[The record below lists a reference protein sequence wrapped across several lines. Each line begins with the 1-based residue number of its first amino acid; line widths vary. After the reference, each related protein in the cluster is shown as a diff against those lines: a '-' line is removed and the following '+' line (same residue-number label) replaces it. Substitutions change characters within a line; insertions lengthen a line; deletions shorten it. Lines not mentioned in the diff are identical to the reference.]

1 METLNEK
8 IRNIIEEKVDATF
21 STYGISGTS
30 EAAKEIEKLIIQ
42 EKISYLKEAKDL
54 LDRAYKFNN
63 SDMGWDVD
71 YETWKENYEQLTT
84 ELNKLNN

>member
-8 IRNIIEEKVDATF
+8 IRNIIEEKVDAPF

>member
-1 METLNEK
+1 MAQCGFLIGIQTL
-8 IRNIIEEKVDATF
+8 F